1 MPSLYKERK
10 VKKLALLWLS
20 LMTANPVYAGNGINF
35 IGTEAVDTL
44 QGAPNIYYQ
53 MGLNPRSALR
63 FQLLTT
69 GGNVWL
75 YGGYR
80 LYFTEQRDGIYAGA
94 DIGVSNSL
102 DLVITGGIEFHKDNY
117 IFDPHLKFS
126 QAGTNIGFNIGYA
139 F

>member
-1 MPSLYKERK
+1 MKRFFP
-10 VKKLALLWLS
+10 LLL
-20 LMTANPVYAGNGINF
+20 LLIATKAVYAGNGVNF
-35 IGTEAVDTL
+35 IGTEVVDTV

-53 MGLNPRSALR
+53 MGRDDRSALR
-63 FQLLTT
+63 FTLLTSN
-69 GGNVWL
+69 GNTWI

-94 DIGVSNSL
+94 DIGVGSSL
-102 DLVITGGIEFHKDNY
+102 DLLITTGVEFHKDNY